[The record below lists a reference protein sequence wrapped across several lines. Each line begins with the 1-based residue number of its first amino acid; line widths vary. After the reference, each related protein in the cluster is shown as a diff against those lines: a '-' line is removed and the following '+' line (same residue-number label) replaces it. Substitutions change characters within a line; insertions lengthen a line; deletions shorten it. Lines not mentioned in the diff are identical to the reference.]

1 MEPKDKKGDT
11 IAYMDAALPQPVIA
25 FIQTLTD
32 HGFEV
37 YVVGGA
43 VRNLLLKKEVT
54 NWDFT
59 TNATPPQIQEL
70 FPDHFYHNV
79 YGTVTV
85 KSGDFLFEITPYR
98 KESGYVDGRHPTT
111 IEWATT
117 LEEDLKRRDFTI
129 NAMALR
135 LVPLAQGKPFT
146 QTTSGTPI
154 THATPDAPFDY
165 QIVDL
170 FEGKKHIDEKI
181 IMAVGDADKRFQ
193 EDALRLMRGIRFAS
207 QLGFL
212 IETKTRDAMTRN
224 AERITSISGERIRD
238 ELLKILE
245 SDHPSEGFLFLRN
258 TGILKHILP
267 ELDECFAIPQKSPK
281 RHHVYDVGTHLIM
294 TLKACPSPDPI
305 VRFAAV
311 MHDIGK
317 VGTFHKDEETGLITF
332 YNHEVVGTIQAK
344 QIAARLRLSNEQR
357 EKFVRLIEYHQFT
370 VSEDQ
375 TDKAVRRFIRDVGKE
390 YVKDMFDVRTA
401 DRIGSGSTP
410 TSWRLDLFK
419 KRVIE
424 VQKEPFTVKDLKV
437 NGLDVM
443 QIKKLQPSK
452 QVGDILDALFEK
464 VVNKELMNDR
474 ELLLNELKKE

>member
-1 MEPKDKKGDT
+1 MKPKGKKGDT
-11 IAYMDAALPQPVIA
+11 IAYMDQALPQSVIN
-25 FIQTLTD
+25 FMQTLTKS
-32 HGFEV
+32 GFEV

-43 VRNLLLKKEVT
+43 VRNLLLNKEVT

-59 TNATPPQIQEL
+59 TNATPPQIQAL

-85 KSGDFLFEITPYR
+85 KSDDFLFEITPYR
-98 KESGYVDGRHPTT
+98 KESGYVDGRHPTN
-111 IEWATT
+111 IEWAQS

-129 NAMALR
+129 NAMAYD
-135 LVPLAQGKPFT
+135 GKT
-146 QTTSGTPI
+146 I
-154 THATPDAPFDY
+154 IDM
-165 QIVDL
+165 
-170 FEGKKHIDEKI
+170 FEGKKHIEEKKI
-181 IMAVGDADKRFQ
+181 VAVGDPDMRFT
-193 EDALRLMRGIRFAS
+193 EDALRLMRGVRFAS
-207 QLGFL
+207 QLGFFIDEPTRTSMTANSAL
-212 IETKTRDAMTRN
+212 IKN
-224 AERITSISGERIRD
+224 ISWERIRD
-238 ELLKILE
+238 ELMKILS

-267 ELDECFAIPQKSPK
+267 ELDDCFAIPQKSPK

-294 TLKACPSPDPI
+294 ALKACPSQDPI

-317 VGTFHKDEETGLITF
+317 VGTFHKDEESGLITF
-332 YNHEVVGTIQAK
+332 YNHEVVGTVQAK
-344 QIAARLRLSNEQR
+344 QIATRLRLSNEQR
-357 EKFVRLIEYHQFT
+357 EKFVRLIEHHQFT

-390 YVKDMFDVRTA
+390 YVGDMFALRTA
-401 DRIGSGSTP
+401 DRVGSGSTP

-424 VQKEPFTVKDLKV
+424 VQKEPFAVKDLKV

-443 QIKKLQPSK
+443 KIKKIEPSR
-452 QVGDILDALFEK
+452 QVGDILDQLFEK
-464 VVNKELMNDR
+464 VVNNELENDR
-474 ELLLNELKKE
+474 EILLSELKKA

>member
-1 MEPKDKKGDT
+1 
-11 IAYMDAALPQPVIA
+11 MDATLPQPVMN
-25 FIQTLTD
+25 FMQTLTD
-32 HGFEV
+32 SGFEV

-70 FPDHFYHNV
+70 FPDHFYHNT

-98 KESGYVDGRHPTT
+98 KESGYVDSRHPTT

-129 NAMALR
+129 NAMAYD
-135 LVPLAQGKPFT
+135 GKR
-146 QTTSGTPI
+146 I
-154 THATPDAPFDY
+154 
-165 QIVDL
+165 IDL
-170 FEGKKHIDEKI
+170 FEGKKHIEEKKI
-181 IMAVGDADKRFQ
+181 VAVGDPDVRFQ
-193 EDALRLMRGIRFAS
+193 EDALRLMRGIRFAA
-207 QLGFL
+207 QLGFFIEDATRLSITNNASL
-212 IETKTRDAMTRN
+212 IKN
-224 AERITSISGERIRD
+224 ISWERIRD
-238 ELLKILE
+238 ELMKILA
-245 SDHPSEGFLFLRN
+245 SNHPSEGFLFLRN

-294 TLKACPSPDPI
+294 ALKACPSPDPI

-332 YNHEVVGTIQAK
+332 YNHEVVGTVQAK
-344 QIAARLRLSNEQR
+344 QIATRLRLSNEQK

-375 TDKAVRRFIRDVGKE
+375 TDKAVRRFIREVGKE
-390 YVKDMFDVRTA
+390 YVNDMFDVRTA

-437 NGLDVM
+437 DGLDVM
-443 QIKKLQPSK
+443 KIKKIQPSK
-452 QVGDILDALFEK
+452 LVGDILDALFEK
-464 VVNKELMNDR
+464 VVNKELVNDR

>member
-1 MEPKDKKGDT
+1 MDTLLPK
-11 IAYMDAALPQPVIA
+11 PVA
-25 FIQTLTD
+25 DFMNTLKT
-32 HGFEV
+32 HGYKV

-43 VRNLLLKKEVT
+43 VRDLLLKKDVL

-59 TNATPPQIQEL
+59 TNATPEKIQEL
-70 FPDHFYHNV
+70 FPDNFYHNV

-85 KSGDFLFEITPYR
+85 KSDTFLFEITPFR
-98 KESGYVDGRHPTT
+98 KESGYEDNRHPTT
-111 IEWATT
+111 IEWANT
-117 LEEDLKRRDFTI
+117 LEEDLARRDFTI
-129 NAMALR
+129 NAMAYDGNT
-135 LVPLAQGKPFT
+135 V
-146 QTTSGTPI
+146 I
-154 THATPDAPFDY
+154 
-165 QIVDL
+165 DL
-170 FEGKKHIDEKI
+170 FDGKKHIDEKM

-238 ELLKILE
+238 ELLKILG

-258 TGILKHILP
+258 TGILKYILP
-267 ELDECFAIPQKSPK
+267 ELDACFDIPQKSPK

-294 TLKACPSPDPI
+294 ALKACPSGDPI

-317 VGTFHKDEETGLITF
+317 VDTFHKDEESGLITF
-332 YNHEVVGTIQAK
+332 YNHEVIGTIQAK
-344 QIAARLRLSNEQR
+344 KIAERLRLSNEQKT
-357 EKFVRLIEYHQFT
+357 KFIRLIEFHQFT

-375 TDKAVRRFIRDVGKE
+375 TDKAVRRFIREVGKE
-390 YVKDMFDVRTA
+390 YVQDMLDVRTA

-419 KRVIE
+419 KRIIE

-437 NGLDVM
+437 DGLDVM
-443 QIKKLQPSK
+443 KEKNIQPSK

-464 VVNKELMNDR
+464 VINKELENDR
-474 ELLLNELKKE
+474 DVLLKELKKE

>member
-1 MEPKDKKGDT
+1 MKIIRENGYK
-11 IAYMDAALPQPVIA
+11 
-25 FIQTLTD
+25 
-32 HGFEV
+32 V
-37 YVVGGA
+37 YIVGGA
-43 VRNLLLKKEVT
+43 VRDLLLKKDIL

-59 TNATPPQIQEL
+59 TDATPEQIQAL
-70 FPDHFYHNV
+70 FPDNFYHNV

-85 KSGDFLFEITPYR
+85 KSDTFLFEITPFR
-98 KESGYVDGRHPTT
+98 KESGYEDNRHPTT
-111 IEWATT
+111 IEWAKT
-117 LEEDLKRRDFTI
+117 LEEDLARRDFTI
-129 NAMALR
+129 NAMAYD
-135 LVPLAQGKPFT
+135 GDT
-146 QTTSGTPI
+146 I
-154 THATPDAPFDY
+154 T
-165 QIVDL
+165 DL
-170 FEGKKHIDEKI
+170 FNGKKHIDEKMI
-181 IMAVGDADKRFQ
+181 IAVGDADKRFQ

-267 ELDECFAIPQKSPK
+267 ELDACFDIPQKSPK

-294 TLKACPSPDPI
+294 ALKACPSGDPI

-317 VGTFHKDEETGLITF
+317 VDTFHKDEESGLITF
-332 YNHEVVGTIQAK
+332 YNHEVIGTIQAK
-344 QIAARLRLSNEQR
+344 KIAERLRLSNEQKT
-357 EKFVRLIEYHQFT
+357 KFIRLIEFHQFT

-375 TDKAVRRFIRDVGKE
+375 TDKAVRRFIREVGKE
-390 YVKDMFDVRTA
+390 YVQDMLDVRTA

-419 KRVIE
+419 KRIVE

-443 QIKKLQPSK
+443 KEKNIQPSK
-452 QVGDILDALFEK
+452 QVGDILDDLFEK
-464 VVNKELMNDR
+464 VINKELENDR
-474 ELLLNELKKE
+474 DVLLKELKKE